1 MTQHDPS
8 HDRPSSRRIRVAYF
22 SGMTMGGAER
32 QMLELAKGLPSDR
45 FDVEF
50 VVFGS
55 QGATANEALAAGFP
69 VHVLGA
75 ARPPGSHRL
84 MAVPRAARILWRF
97 VRVVRRRRYDVVD
110 GWLFYGYA
118 MASLSRPLSRLPV
131 VVAGRRSL
139 SRFKDRHGPFAR
151 AADAISQRWSDAIVA
166 NCDAV
171 ADDVAAYE
179 GLPRQRISVIR
190 NGVAPGVPS
199 SADERRRVRETW
211 GIDDPRIVV
220 IGCIGAL
227 RDSKGHDVL
236 LRAIAML
243 RTATETPI
251 RLVLIGDGPL
261 RPSLE
266 RQSADLDIA
275 ELVVFHGEVADARPL
290 YDAIDVV
297 VQASNE
303 EGLPNALLEGGAA
316 GRAIVA
322 TAVGGTSE
330 IVLDG
335 LTGLLV
341 PADDADALSAGLR
354 AMVDD
359 PILRQRSGEAARE
372 HVLTTFA
379 MGRMVSEFASLYES
393 LVLASR
399 RGRAGP
405 RTSRRPPDR

>member
-1 MTQHDPS
+1 MTDSAAANVP
-8 HDRPSSRRIRVAYF
+8 PPSRRIRLAFF

-55 QGATANEALAAGFP
+55 QGATAEEALAAGFP

-84 MAVPRAARILWRF
+84 MAVPRAAGILWRF
-97 VRVVRRRRYDVVD
+97 VRVVRRRRYDIVD
-110 GWLFYGYA
+110 GWLFYGYS
-118 MASLSRPLSRLPV
+118 MAALSRPVSRLPV

-139 SRFKDRHGPFAR
+139 SQFKDRHGPFAR
-151 AADAISQRWSDAIVA
+151 AADAIAKRWSDAIVA

-179 GLPRQRISVIR
+179 GLPRSRITVIR

-199 SADERRRVRETW
+199 STDDRRRWRAAW
-211 GIDDPRIVV
+211 DADDPRVVV

-227 RDSKGHDVL
+227 RNSKGHDVL
-236 LRAIAML
+236 LRAVAGL
-243 RTATETPI
+243 SALTATPI

-266 RQSADLDIA
+266 RQASDLGISD
-275 ELVVFHGEVADARPL
+275 LVAFQGEVADARPL
-290 YDAIDVV
+290 YGAIDIV

-303 EGLPNALLEGGAA
+303 EGLPNAVLEGAAA

-322 TAVGGTSE
+322 TAVGGTPE

-335 LTGLLV
+335 VTGLLV
-341 PADDADALSAGLR
+341 PPGDADALAAGLR
-354 AMVDD
+354 TAVDD
-359 PILRQRSGEAARE
+359 PIARQRWGDAARA
-372 HVLTTFA
+372 HALTTFA
-379 MGRMVSEFASLYES
+379 MDRMLSEFAALYTA

-399 RGRAGP
+399 VGRAHRP
-405 RTSRRPPDR
+405 ARRR